1 MTRRFGRRRR
11 YVRYR
16 MGWIR
21 WEIVALIAL
30 ALMGVALLGMYAWT
44 DWKID
49 WAAAMVVLQPIVA
62 VATLVGIVVALLQ
75 FQVTI
80 RSRRSSLAAARFDHT
95 IEAYRFFQN
104 DVIKSID
111 GTTKTYRRALRN
123 SEYEKFKGTNLGDL
137 IALRKMKS
145 ANFGLCFRKLN
156 VLESYIFY
164 DTINKYQLYSSIGD
178 EIYEFMQIDDFEIA
192 KAYLL
197 EERVM
202 NNYVSLLDD
211 VRDYVERRRIKHGK

>member
-1 MTRRFGRRRR
+1 M
-11 YVRYR
+11 
-16 MGWIR
+16 
-21 WEIVALIAL
+21 VALIGL
-30 ALMGVALLGMYAWT
+30 SLVGLVRLGMYMWPG
-44 DWKID
+44 WKVE
-49 WAAAMVVLQPIVA
+49 WSAVMVVLQPIVA
-62 VATLVGIVVALLQ
+62 VATVVGIVVALLQ

-111 GTTKTYRRALRN
+111 DTTKAYQQALRN
-123 SEYEKFKGTNLGDL
+123 SEYEKFKGTKLGDL
-137 IALRKMKS
+137 IALHKMKS
-145 ANFGLCFRKLN
+145 ANFGLWFRKLN

-202 NNYVSLLDD
+202 NNYVFLLDD
-211 VRDYVERRRIKHGK
+211 IRDYVERRRIKHGK